1 MSHRARVAHLDLPRS
16 DEAVHPSH
24 RLLRLLRPVARAWFR
39 RRYDV
44 RLHGSEHVQPAGPHI
59 IASNHIGLLDGPL
72 LAAFAPRPVHALTKK
87 EMFEG
92 HTGFALRA
100 VGQIPLSRHDVD
112 PSAMKD
118 CLRVLRDGGVV
129 AIYPEGTRGSGDL
142 ERFRHG
148 VAYLALVSGAP
159 VVPLAVFGTREPGG
173 GIDSVPPKGARF
185 DLVFGSPVYLEQ
197 QPWPRRRGEVRRA
210 ADALRKN
217 LRDHLVEATRI
228 TGRELPGPIP
238 GMTEGQLIDS
248 LRRHP
253 RPDGGTRAS
262 RRRNPSRERHHDH

>member
-1 MSHRARVAHLDLPRS
+1 MRSRGRVAHLDLPRS
-16 DEAVHPSH
+16 DGAVHPSH
-24 RLLRLLRPVARAWFR
+24 RLLRLLRPAGRAWFR

-44 RLHGSEHVQPAGPHI
+44 RVHGAQHVQPTGPHI
-59 IASNHIGLLDGPL
+59 VASNHIGLLDGPL

-92 HTGFALRA
+92 RTGLALRA
-100 VGQIPLSRHDVD
+100 VGQIPLSRHEVD

-129 AIYPEGTRGSGDL
+129 AIYPEGTRGSGEL
-142 ERFRHG
+142 ERFENG

-173 GIDSVPPKGARF
+173 GIDSVPAKGARF
-185 DLVFGSPVYLEQ
+185 DLVFGSPVYLDQ
-197 QPWPRRRGEVRRA
+197 QPWPRRQVEVRRA
-210 ADALRKN
+210 AEALRKN
-217 LRDHLVEATRI
+217 LRDHLVEARRI

-238 GMTEGQLIDS
+238 GMTEEQLVDN
-248 LRRHP
+248 LRR
-253 RPDGGTRAS
+253 RPASVAGTDES
-262 RRRNPSRERHHDH
+262 RHRSLPRERHHDH